1 MVGEKTGESD
11 APTADQLV
19 DQPENLC
26 WRLDAMQTDWPTKLN
41 GQLNLFL
48 QDLELMAD

>member
-11 APTADQLV
+11 APTA

-41 GQLNLFL
+41 GQLDLFL